1 MPFSMMP
8 TKSGAKHS
16 GVISMKYQ
24 PLSDVGKLQ
33 APIAQKISREEVSKK
48 KENENS
54 EKKENENIKIEIDD
68 KGPKVYVLNQNTEI
82 VNNNKVVVVNSSRN
96 VNNGKFYVI

>member
-33 APIAQKISREEVSKK
+33 APIAQKVSREEVT
-48 KENENS
+48 
-54 EKKENENIKIEIDD
+54 EKKENENIKIEIVD
-68 KGPKVYVLNQNTEI
+68 KSPKVYVLNQNTEI

-96 VNNGKFYVI
+96 VNSGKFYVI

>member
-33 APIAQKISREEVSKK
+33 APIAQKVSREEVI
-48 KENENS
+48 
-54 EKKENENIKIEIDD
+54 EKKENENIKIEIVD

>member
-1 MPFSMMP
+1 MYSIKRGMPFSMMP

-33 APIAQKISREEVSKK
+33 APIAQKVSREEVT
-48 KENENS
+48 
-54 EKKENENIKIEIDD
+54 EKKENENIKIEIVD
-68 KGPKVYVLNQNTEI
+68 KSPKVYVLNQNTEI

-96 VNNGKFYVI
+96 VNSGKFYVI